1 MIAARMQTSR
11 SLSRTNQ
18 RSVCA
23 QSAHDQSR
31 SDQSPHSRTKCE
43 ASHRDQTHG
52 QGAHRGQLHRGQ
64 SHLGLSLR
72 HIATLLLLLVIC
84 SGCRSLRPE
93 DNEGIFADRNM
104 ISSDQLRKSL
114 DDMMKPKKNAL
125 EEGQKFSDEG
135 KRKLELARKQF
146 DAKQYPASIKAY
158 KKIAR
163 KYEGSS
169 IGEEAWFRIGEAYF
183 AMGEYPNAQ
192 DAYGKLFNEYPSTKY
207 VSDASGRL
215 FTIARAWLEVSDP
228 VTHSKITTVGDSK
241 VVEAGNPKIQSQSGP
256 SAKYRLLPNFFDKSR
271 PLLDTPGR
279 AQNALK
285 SIWLNDPTGPLADDA
300 LMLTASY
307 YLQRKNFIEADR
319 YLEILRDEYPD
330 SPHLEQAYIL
340 GGHVKQMAYQGPM
353 YDGTSLAAATNLKE
367 RSLSLFPN
375 SGDRS
380 RIQED
385 LRKLYLQDAQR
396 TWSKVEVWQK
406 KDNPRSVAIQCKE
419 VIDQF
424 PDTPYAARA
433 RAIVRQIP
441 VSTVRDLPGMA
452 EFVQGIQ
459 SSAPINNSV
468 PPNSSNGTGDGNG
481 PVKSVS
487 ERKSRNPFRL
497 PGFGR

>member
-1 MIAARMQTSR
+1 MVPSVSPISPSYNKARRASSARFAMI
-11 SLSRTNQ
+11 
-18 RSVCA
+18 
-23 QSAHDQSR
+23 
-31 SDQSPHSRTKCE
+31 
-43 ASHRDQTHG
+43 
-52 QGAHRGQLHRGQ
+52 
-64 SHLGLSLR
+64 
-72 HIATLLLLLVIC
+72 LLLVMTVC

-93 DNEGIFADRNM
+93 DNEGLFANRNM
-104 ISSDQLRKSL
+104 FSSDQLRKPLENMLSRNR
-114 DDMMKPKKNAL
+114 NAL
-125 EEGQKFSDEG
+125 QEGEKFSAEG
-135 KRKLELARKQF
+135 KRQLDIARKQF
-146 DAKQYPASIKAY
+146 DAKLYPAAIKTY
-158 KKIAR
+158 KKIAS

-169 IGEEAWFRIGEAYF
+169 IGEEAWFRVGEAYF
-183 AMGEYPNAQ
+183 AMGEYPDAQ
-192 DAYGKLFNEYPSTKY
+192 DAYDKLFAEYPSTKY

-215 FTIARAWLEVSDP
+215 FAIARAWLEVTDP
-228 VTHSKITTVGDSK
+228 VTNSKITTVSDSK
-241 VVEAGNPKIQSQSGP
+241 VVEAANPNVRSKAGP

-307 YLQRKNFIEADR
+307 YLQRENFVEADR

-340 GGHVKQMAYQGPM
+340 GGHVKQMSYQGPL

-385 LRKLYLQDAQR
+385 LQKLYLQDAQR
-396 TWSKVEVWQK
+396 VWGKVEVWQK
-406 KDNPRSVAIQCKE
+406 KDNPRAVAIQCKE
-419 VIDQF
+419 VIEQF

-452 EFVQGIQ
+452 EFVQSIQ
-459 SSAPINNSV
+459 ASAPINSST
-468 PPNSSNGTGDGNG
+468 PPNSSNGSGNANG

-487 ERKSRNPFRL
+487 ERASRNPFKL
-497 PGFGR
+497 LGFGK